1 MSLIKGNPVTKG
13 ASGMLGDM
21 VVFRTSRGQLQ
32 MINKP
37 GKRASLSDKQ
47 KVTVSRFQD
56 AIKYAKKV
64 KTLPDVM
71 KEYETGINPKKN
83 SAYHVALVDY
93 LNAPTVDYVK
103 AQPYTGAAGDILTI
117 KARDDFKVVRVTVE
131 IINRIGKVLERGDAE
146 RFIRKP
152 FIWKYKVSVANPD
165 IKGTVIRVTAFDRP
179 GNKGVGELML

>member
-1 MSLIKGNPVTKG
+1 MSLIKGNPVIKG
-13 ASGMLGDM
+13 ASGMLGDT

-47 KVTVSRFQD
+47 KVAVTKFQN
-56 AIKYAKKV
+56 ASKYAKKM
-64 KTLPDVM
+64 KTFPDVM
-71 KEYETGINPKKN
+71 KEYETGITPKKN

-103 AQPYTGAAGDILTI
+103 AQQYTGAVGDIVTI
-117 KARDDFKVVRVTVE
+117 KARDDFKVVRVRVE
-131 IINRIGKVLERGDAE
+131 ITNRIGEVLERGEAE

-152 FIWKYKVSVANPD
+152 FIWKYKVSVTNPD
-165 IKGTVIRVTAFDRP
+165 IKGTVIRATAFDRP
-179 GNKGVGELML
+179 GNKGTGELVL